1 MSTTFIIAGIAAILI
16 VLTIVG
22 ILSRYRKCKS
32 NEILIVYGK
41 TGGNTSS
48 KVYHGGAA
56 FVWPVIQGYEV
67 MSIVPLQFTQPVDGL
82 SAQNIITH
90 IPVTLTTAVSRD
102 PKVMQNVAERFLGVD
117 RKQVESTIRQI
128 LIGEVRAIMATMNI
142 EEINA
147 DRTKFLEKAKQNI
160 ETELNKVGY
169 TILNINTADISDD
182 AQYIQQLG
190 KKAATQAR
198 AQAEADIAEQEK
210 QGAIKIANTQKERDI
225 AIAEAE
231 KTRLSTVAN
240 TQKDKD
246 TAVAT
251 AEKEKAIA
259 LAEIAKQNAV
269 AVAEQEKE
277 KEISI
282 AAAIAEQNSKVA
294 EQEAVQIANV
304 AKAKAEAESKKAEA
318 DAEKL
323 IRIKNADQ
331 KREAENIKA
340 TREREA
346 KAAEYAS
353 EARKRQAEAEKAAG
367 VAEQTATIEVS
378 KAKAEAAKAKAD
390 AERVAGVSHVEAEM
404 QIAKTKQERQI
415 EVNEAAAKANEK
427 KLYAEQVV
435 PAEAAKKRLIV
446 EAEAGK
452 EQAILEAEAEKQKAL
467 KVAEAQ
473 AESIR
478 KIKDAEAE
486 GTKKILLAEADGLRA
501 TAQVEVD
508 KQKGLAQAE
517 VAGILQLGE
526 ALGDPEAAVQFFM
539 KDVTKDIKVAEAYAG
554 SLREVMGNVTVYG
567 DAQTAGN
574 MATSM
579 LKLIPQLKQ
588 MGVAV
593 GEGVKTVKTAFS
605 QPAELPEPKEET
617 DFEET
622 K

>member
-1 MSTTFIIAGIAAILI
+1 MYTTLIIAGVAVLLV
-16 VLTIVG
+16 VLTLIG
-22 ILSRYRKCKS
+22 ILSRYRKCKA

-41 TGGNTSS
+41 TGGNTSC

-56 FVWPVIQGYEV
+56 FVWPIIQGYEV
-67 MSIVPLQFTQPVDGL
+67 MSVVPIQFTQPVDGL

-90 IPVTLTTAVSRD
+90 IPVNLTTAIHKD
-102 PKVMQNVAERFLGVD
+102 PKIMQNAAERLLGLSRHDVAD
-117 RKQVESTIRQI
+117 AIKQI
-128 LIGEVRAIMATMNI
+128 LIGEVRSIMATMNI

-147 DRTKFLEKAKQNI
+147 DRTKFLEQARMNI
-160 ETELNKVGY
+160 ETELNKLGY

-182 AQYIQQLG
+182 AGYIEQLG

-210 QGAIKIANTQKERDI
+210 QGAIKIANTKKERDI
-225 AIAEAE
+225 AIADAE
-231 KTRLSTVAN
+231 KARLSTVAN

-277 KEISI
+277 REISI
-282 AAAIAEQNSKVA
+282 AQAVSEQNSKVA
-294 EQEAVQIANV
+294 EQNSIQAANV
-304 AKAKAEAESKKAEA
+304 AKAQAEAESKKAEA
-318 DAEKL
+318 EAEKQ
-323 IRIKNADQ
+323 IRIKNAEQ
-331 KREAENIKA
+331 KRDAENIKA
-340 TREREA
+340 IQEKEA
-346 KAAEYAS
+346 KATEYAS
-353 EARKRQAEAEKAAG
+353 EARKRQAEAEKSAG
-367 VAEQTATIEVS
+367 VAEQVATIEVS
-378 KAKAEAAKAKAD
+378 KAKAEAAKAKAE
-390 AERVAGVSHVEAEM
+390 AERIAGVSHVESEM

-435 PAEAAKKRLIV
+435 PAQAAKKRLIV
-446 EAEAGK
+446 EAEATK
-452 EQAILEAEAEKQKAL
+452 EQAVLEAEAEKQKAL
-467 KVAEAQ
+467 KIAEAQ
-473 AESIR
+473 AESLR

-567 DAQTAGN
+567 DANTAGN
-574 MATSM
+574 FAANLLS
-579 LKLIPQLKQ
+579 LLPQVKQ
-588 MGVAV
+588 LGTVV
-593 GEGVKTVKTAFS
+593 GEGVQTVKAAFN
-605 QPAELPEPKEET
+605 QPAALPETAET
-617 DFEET
+617 FEEA